1 MEDANT
7 NGKQNGTKPRWKR
20 PPKNPKFTAEE
31 MERIKVSRAA
41 LEAIQ
46 IQIDRGDF
54 DHILKKEKSKI

>member
-1 MEDANT
+1 MENT
-7 NGKQNGTKPRWKR
+7 NGNKNGAKRRWKR

-31 MERIKVSRAA
+31 LELIKASRAA
-41 LEAIQ
+41 MEAIQ